1 MALPGSASTVVNNVK
16 TQGIGFA
23 PILRHYLEKC
33 TIAGI
38 IDKNVATDPRRKVL
52 THGQA
57 AVAMITGIL
66 FQVMQL
72 YRICQLACQSTV
84 LEVIFPGIKP
94 EEYFDDRLADTL
106 DALYYHGIG
115 DLELELTRHMI
126 DTFNVRTD
134 SCHNDTT
141 SVSYYGEAGCNK
153 SDESIQITFGH
164 SKKHREDLK
173 QLVLSMSVSSDSG
186 FPLFQQAYSGNTAD
200 VTTYVEQWQNL
211 IDLLGK
217 RDFVFVADC
226 KLISK
231 ENVAS
236 LCDNGGFFL
245 APAPMYE
252 SYTSV
257 FDAALAGH
265 DQEMLIPYKDRI
277 NRGFEVPMTICH
289 QEKDYSLRMII
300 LFDHNL
306 GRIKRKGLESRI
318 AKTRAAFQNLE
329 SQLNHRK
336 LKNRENIE
344 KASTAVLKRYQTGGF
359 FIFRLT
365 NTPVVTYK
373 NKHRGRPGKNKPMEK
388 TEVITDHFALD
399 YIFDQNAYDAAL
411 SKCGYYPLLTNQSL
425 ERLSIGEAMLEHKAQ
440 YNNEHLFR
448 RAKSCYDLE
457 PVYLHYPRRIEA
469 YLLLFKVALQ
479 MVVLIERAA
488 RKNIQHRDRGL
499 DDFMPNRKDVR
510 NPRAEY
516 LLQAFQYTVMGLIPM
531 PDGANHGFVS
541 ELGPLQ
547 LDILEILE
555 VPVFCF
561 SYQYLADSS

>member
-1 MALPGSASTVVNNVK
+1 MALTGTASTFVKNVR

-23 PILRHYLEKC
+23 PILRHYFEKC
-33 TIAGI
+33 AIAQI
-38 IDKNVATDPRRKVL
+38 IDNHVATDPRRKVL

-72 YRICQLACQSTV
+72 YRICQLASQSTV
-84 LEVIFPGIKP
+84 LNVIFPGIKP
-94 EEYFDDRLADTL
+94 EQYFDDRLADTL
-106 DALYYHGIG
+106 DALYHHGIG

-126 DTFNVRTD
+126 DTFKVETG

-211 IDLLGK
+211 IDLLGC
-217 RDFVFVADC
+217 RDFVYVADC
-226 KLISK
+226 KLISR

-252 SYTSV
+252 SYAQV

-265 DQEMLIPYKDRI
+265 AQEILIPYKDRL
-277 NRGFEVPMTICH
+277 NRGFEVPMSIRH
-289 QEKDYSLRMII
+289 QQKDYSLRMII
-300 LFDHNL
+300 LFDHTL

-318 AKTRAAFQNLE
+318 AKTRAALQDLQG
-329 SQLNHRK
+329 QLNHRK
-336 LKNRENIE
+336 LKSREEIE
-344 KASTAVLKRYQTGGF
+344 KALAAILKRYQTGEF
-359 FIFRLT
+359 FTCKLT

-373 NKHRGRPGKNKPMEK
+373 NKHRGRPSKNKPIEK
-388 TEVITDHFALD
+388 TEVITDRFALD
-399 YIFDQNAYDAAL
+399 FDFDQKTFDAAL
-411 SKCGYYPLLTNQSL
+411 SKCGYYPLLTNQSP
-425 ERLSIGEAMLEHKAQ
+425 ERLSIEAAMLEHKAQ
-440 YNNEHLFR
+440 YKNEHIFR
-448 RAKSCYDLE
+448 RAKSNYDLE
-457 PVYLHYPRRIEA
+457 PIYLHYPRRIEA
-469 YLLLFKVALQ
+469 YLLLFKIALQ
-479 MVVLIERAA
+479 IVVLIERSA
-488 RKNIQHRDRGL
+488 RKNIEHRNRGL
-499 DDFMPNRKDVR
+499 DDFMPNHKDVR

-516 LLQAFQYTVMGLIPM
+516 LLQVFQYIVMGLIPM
-531 PDGANHGFVS
+531 PDGATHGFVS
-541 ELGPLQ
+541 ELEPLQ

-555 VPVFCF
+555 VPVSCF
-561 SYQYLADSS
+561 SYPYLSNSS